1 MAKNGYV
8 NGSDMLLYIN
18 GKAVGHCT
26 THTTTFTSDT
36 KDRSVKPLASKGV
49 ESGLWKGKG
58 VTGLSISIK
67 SEGLNCYDESESS
80 YADLITAWRT
90 GKSVTVKCMEREN
103 TEKPYLEGNFVIASL
118 ERTDPAQDDS
128 TYSISLDNDGEP
140 TTLDAA
146 GITVNKPV
154 SGGA

>member
-8 NGSDMLLYIN
+8 NGSDLLLYIN

-36 KDRSVKPLASKGV
+36 KERSVKPVATKGV
-49 ESGLWKGKG
+49 ESGLWKGTG

-67 SEGLNCYDESESS
+67 AEGLNCYDETESS
-80 YADLITAWRT
+80 YAELVTAWKS

-103 TEKPYLEGNFVIASL
+103 SDKPYLEGAFIISQL

-128 TYSISLDNDGEP
+128 TYSLTLDNDGEP
-140 TTLDAA
+140 TTIDAE
-146 GITVNKPV
+146 GITVNK
-154 SGGA
+154 SLGS